1 MSQQGPETKL
11 TEAELRARLQADAMH
26 RHGFTLRD
34 GKAALS
40 PARSQS
46 TALRILPVV
55 IVALVALL
63 SFKTIGLVRDGGY
76 AFPFGASGSEHPF
89 DNFGRLVAGWRAAPP
104 TADPIV
110 TGTVPDDKKE
120 KEPEAAKAEDKSG
133 EKVADAAA
141 KAAPD
146 AAAAAE
152 ANQPDRSPLAGAPAE
167 ATPIP
172 AQPLS
177 ETERALMLRLQTR
190 REALDKLQ
198 KEIELREGLLAA
210 AEKRLEDRIKD
221 LRGAEDDEGIDP
233 ANPGSS
239 KKQRQVAEQM
249 KNVVSMYETMRPKE
263 AARSSKHL
271 RNPCWS
277 RLPAP

>member
-1 MSQQGPETKL
+1 
-11 TEAELRARLQADAMH
+11 MH

-89 DNFGRLVAGWRAAPP
+89 DNFGRLVAGCAPP
-104 TADPIV
+104 ARRQTRSSPARSRMTRRRRSRRLPRLKTSRAKRLPMPLRRQRPMRPRRLKPTSPIAARLPERLPRR
-110 TGTVPDDKKE
+110 PDSR
-120 KEPEAAKAEDKSG
+120 P
-133 EKVADAAA
+133 
-141 KAAPD
+141 APFG
-146 AAAAAE
+146 
-152 ANQPDRSPLAGAPAE
+152 N
-167 ATPIP
+167 
-172 AQPLS
+172 
-177 ETERALMLRLQTR
+177 ERALMLRLQTR

-233 ANPGSS
+233 AIPVIEEAAAG
-239 KKQRQVAEQM
+239 RRADED
-249 KNVVSMYETMRPKE
+249 VVSMYETMRPKE
-263 AARSSKHL
+263 APGL
-271 RNPCWS
+271 RNT
-277 RLPAP
+277 